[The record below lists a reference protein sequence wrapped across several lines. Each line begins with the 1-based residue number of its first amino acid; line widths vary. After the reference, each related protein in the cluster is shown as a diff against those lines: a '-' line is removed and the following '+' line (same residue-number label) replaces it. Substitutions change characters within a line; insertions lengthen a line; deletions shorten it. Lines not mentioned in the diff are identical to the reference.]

1 MILIGQYDSPY
12 VRRVGIALS
21 LYGLPF
27 EQKPWSVFSDAEQ
40 VRAHNPV
47 MKVPVLI
54 LDDGDVIIESHMML
68 DYLDGLIPEVERL
81 FPARE
86 PERHRALKVA
96 SLGMGLAD
104 KAVNLFYER
113 QLHTE
118 ISQSWASRCEKQIR
132 SVAAALEN
140 DCPTGDTGSYWLGP
154 RIGHADIAIGVALR
168 FARDTSPGIL
178 TESEF
183 PRLMAYAGRLEALPV
198 FQEISQAFVPP
209 K

>member
-12 VRRVGIALS
+12 VRRVGIALA
-21 LYGLPF
+21 LYGFSF
-27 EQKPWSVFSDAEQ
+27 EQKPWSVFSDAER

-54 LDDGDVIIESHMML
+54 LDDDDVIIESHMML
-68 DYLDGLIPEVERL
+68 DYLDGLMPEEQRL
-81 FPARE
+81 FPFRE
-86 PERHRALKVA
+86 PERRRALKVA
-96 SLGMGLAD
+96 SLGIGLAD

-132 SVAAALEN
+132 SVAAALEA
-140 DCPTGDTGSYWLGP
+140 DCPPEDAQTYWLGP
-154 RIGHADIAIGVALR
+154 KIGHADIAIGVALR
-168 FARDTSPGIL
+168 FARDTLPGIL
-178 TESEF
+178 TAGDY
-183 PRLMAYAGRLEALPV
+183 PRLMAFAGKLEALPV